1 MKILLNVKSV
11 PMPEWGNDLC
21 RQVIDEFNNSKSI
34 LQLVID
40 TEKPL
45 SMSDI
50 AITIDDGAFYDYIFP
65 DNEYGAKLKDL
76 VEDSANV
83 ARFLPITSEDCE
95 LADVI

>member
-11 PMPEWGNDLC
+11 PMPDWGNDLC
-21 RQVIDEFNNSKSI
+21 RQVIDEFKKTKSI

-50 AITIDDGAFYDYIFP
+50 SATIDDEAFYDYIFP
-65 DNEYGAKLKDL
+65 DNGYGAKLKDL
-76 VEDSANV
+76 VEDSSIM

-95 LADVI
+95 LADII

>member
-1 MKILLNVKSV
+1 MIILLNVKSV
-11 PMPEWGNDLC
+11 TMPEWGNDLC
-21 RQVIDEFNNSKSI
+21 RQVIDEFNNSKST
-34 LQLVID
+34 LQLVI
-40 TEKPL
+40 TTTKPL
-45 SMSDI
+45 SISDI
-50 AITIDDGAFYDYIFP
+50 AGTIDDGAFYDYIFP

>member
-1 MKILLNVKSV
+1 
-11 PMPEWGNDLC
+11 MPEWGNDLC

-50 AITIDDGAFYDYIFP
+50 SSTIDDEAFYDYIFP

-76 VEDSANV
+76 VEDSEIV

>member
-1 MKILLNVKSV
+1 
-11 PMPEWGNDLC
+11 MPDWGNDLC
-21 RQVIDEFNNSKSI
+21 RQVIDEFNNSKST

-45 SMSDI
+45 SISDI
-50 AITIDDGAFYDYIFP
+50 AITIDDESFYDYIFP

-76 VEDSANV
+76 VEDSENV

>member
-1 MKILLNVKSV
+1 
-11 PMPEWGNDLC
+11 MPEWGNDLC
-21 RQVIDEFNNSKSI
+21 RQVINEFNNSKSI

-45 SMSDI
+45 SISDI
-50 AITIDDGAFYDYIFP
+50 AITIDDEAFYDYIFP

-76 VEDSANV
+76 VEDSSIM

-95 LADVI
+95 LADII

>member
-11 PMPEWGNDLC
+11 PMPDWGNDLC
-21 RQVIDEFNNSKSI
+21 RQVIDEFNNSKST

-50 AITIDDGAFYDYIFP
+50 SATIDDEAFYDYIFP

-76 VEDSANV
+76 VEDSSIM
-83 ARFLPITSEDCE
+83 ARYLPITSEDCE